1 MREAYAVPLS
11 RTLVIVVIPD
21 SGDTPR
27 DVYEGPGARRC
38 QPVMAAFRTGV
49 VPSGSSNLAV
59 A

>member
-1 MREAYAVPLS
+1 M
-11 RTLVIVVIPD
+11 IVTPD

-27 DVYEGPGARRC
+27 DAYEGPGARSRGC
-38 QPVMAAFRTGV
+38 QPVMAAFRTDV